1 MNGKPFADGD
11 FEQGYNRG
19 CGAGIGSASIDV
31 TYVTGDLR
39 RTRAATVK
47 IKRARC
53 RNEEDKDGEPEG
65 LSIANCPQECL
76 AMLLRNP
83 SKLGK
88 SLV

>member
-11 FEQGYNRG
+11 FVQGYNRG

-39 RTRAATVK
+39 RTRVATVK

-53 RNEEDKDGEPEG
+53 RNEEVKDGEPEG
-65 LSIANCPQECL
+65 LSIANCPQHCL
-76 AMLLRNP
+76 AMFLRIP
-83 SKLGK
+83 SKLER